1 MSETND
7 NRRAVEVLLFAG
19 LKQAAKT
26 DTLSIALPPDSNVQ
40 DLLNALAAAHPHLEA
55 QLRQCRVAVDQ
66 AFVDASH
73 PVIDAKE
80 IALIPPVSGG
90 HDGEA
95 FAVRDVPLSLAEVVA
110 CVEHQNAGGVV
121 TFTGNVRR
129 DSRGKTVDHLE
140 YEAYIPM
147 ALKEMRAI
155 ADEIHAAVPGCQ
167 VAIHHR
173 IGTLTVGETAV
184 IIAASAPHR
193 AEAFDACRRAIEGL
207 KERVPI
213 WKREVAD
220 DGAEWIGRGP

>member
-1 MSETND
+1 MSDTKT
-7 NRRAVEVLLFAG
+7 VQVLLFAG

-26 DTLSIALPPDSNVQ
+26 DTLTISLPPDANVQ
-40 DLLNALAAAHPHLEA
+40 DLLNALAAAHPHLEG

-66 AFVDASH
+66 AFVDEAH
-73 PVIDAKE
+73 PVVGAEE

-90 HDGEA
+90 HDGEH
-95 FAVRDVPLSLAEVVA
+95 FAIRETALQLAEVVA
-110 CVEHQNAGGVV
+110 CVEHENAGGVV

-129 DSRGKTVDHLE
+129 QSRGKSVDHLE
-140 YEAYIPM
+140 YEAYAPM
-147 ALKEMRAI
+147 AIKEMRAI
-155 ADEIHAAVPGCQ
+155 ADEIHTEVPGSR

-173 IGTLTVGETAV
+173 VGTLVVGETAV

-193 AEAFDACRRAIEGL
+193 AEAFDACRRAIEAL